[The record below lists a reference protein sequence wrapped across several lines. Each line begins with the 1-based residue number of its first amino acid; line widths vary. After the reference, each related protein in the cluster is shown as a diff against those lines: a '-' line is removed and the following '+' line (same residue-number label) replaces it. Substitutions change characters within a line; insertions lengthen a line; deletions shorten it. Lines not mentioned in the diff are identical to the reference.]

1 MNKWKKL
8 LAGGLTVGM
17 LLGLM
22 PTSAWAA
29 AAKVIVEPTYV
40 YGQVY
45 NFDANNT
52 AQVQDSEWKPMT
64 VTASDAGLA
73 AAPAAGGGLV
83 NFYDDA
89 SGKYGYKDDAGKV
102 VIAAQ
107 YDDIMTYSADAA
119 TPLLIV
125 AKGEKYGA
133 IDRAGKTVIPFQYDS
148 LYSSYGT
155 DGKYYEARTDGHQ
168 GVLDATGKVVV
179 PITYDYITNYD
190 ELPGGVPAYWVTQ
203 GEATVLVSAVTGQPL
218 FTMPAGYYTASGG
231 FNGGSLVPVVE
242 MDTNK
247 CGYMDVTGN
256 IAIPCMFDSAGSFVG
271 SLAYVGRDVEEEGY
285 GARTFALINDKGVLV
300 TDYVYDPGWDTYG
313 GDGLISVHDKESDL
327 YGYMDATGTVVI
339 PCQYDSVGDFVK
351 GIATV
356 GKYVEGEGFHYGM
369 IDTAGGI
376 VLPLQYSNIGGSW
389 EDYDGVSDYVWIAQ
403 QVGYDDY
410 YGLAKIDYNAA
421 SSAAPVVAPAAPTA
435 TPTSYPVLLNGQQ
448 VAFDVYAMKDAD
460 GNDTN
465 YFKLRDVAFQL
476 NGTSAQFNVGWDG
489 SVTITTG
496 AAYEANGTE
505 MSAPFSGPQAVS
517 DVKTTT
523 LVNGIETAL
532 ETITLTDA
540 GGSGYTYYK
549 LRDLG
554 VACGFVV
561 DWDAAA
567 GAIVINT
574 KA

>member
-8 LAGGLTVGM
+8 LAGGLTAGL

-45 NFDANNT
+45 NFDANST
-52 AQVQDSEWKPMT
+52 AQVSDAEWEPMT

-73 AAPAAGGGLV
+73 AAPAAGGGLI
-83 NFYDDA
+83 NYYDDA
-89 SGKYGYKDDAGKV
+89 SGKYGYKDNSGNI
-102 VIAAQ
+102 VIAAA
-107 YDDIMTYSADAA
+107 YDDINTYSADAA
-119 TPLLIV
+119 TPLLLV
-125 AKGEKYGA
+125 GQGGKFGA
-133 IDRAGKTVIPFQYDS
+133 IDRKGKTVIPFQYDA
-148 LYSSYGT
+148 LYTSYGT
-155 DGKYYEARTDGHQ
+155 DGKYYEASTGERW
-168 GVLDATGKVVV
+168 GVIDATGKVVV
-179 PITYDYITNYD
+179 PITYEYISDYD
-190 ELPGGVPAYWVTQ
+190 ELPGGVPVFWVNQ
-203 GEATVLVSAVTGQPL
+203 GEGKALVSAATGQPI
-218 FTMPAGYYTASGG
+218 FTVPAGLYVSGTFDG
-231 FNGGSLVPVVE
+231 EKFVTVRDDATS
-242 MDTNK
+242 K
-247 CGYMDVTGN
+247 CGYLDAAGN
-256 IAIPCMFDSAGSFVG
+256 LAVPCMFDEANAFVG
-271 SLAYVGRDVEEEGY
+271 DLTLVGMYTDDNY
-285 GARTFALINDKGVLV
+285 NSKFAVMNSQGVLV
-300 TDYVYDPGWDTYG
+300 TDYIYDYSYGVSG
-313 GDGLISVHDKESDL
+313 GDGLIAVRDL
-327 YGYMDATGTVVI
+327 ETQLCGYVDVTGAVVI